1 MVTTFDR
8 GGPFLVTRAAPGA
21 YVVHSPDQRPVEGVA
36 VYHYERNNAW
46 VCEVHGANHANTRL
60 DCQHIRVVREKAT
73 GLSRRTE
80 L

>member
-8 GGPFLVTRAAPGA
+8 GGPFLVTRTAPGA
-21 YVVHSPDQRPVEGVA
+21 YAVHRPDQRPVEGMA
-36 VYHYERNNAW
+36 VYHYERNSAW
-46 VCEVHGANHANTRL
+46 VCEVHGANHATTRL

>member
-1 MVTTFDR
+1 MLTIGTNV
-8 GGPFLVTRAAPGA
+8 LVTSTAAGT
-21 YVVHSPDQRPVEGVA
+21 YLVHEAGQRPVEGVA
-36 VYHYERNNAW
+36 VHHYERNSAW

>member
-8 GGPFLVTRAAPGA
+8 GGSSLVTLTAPGTYA
-21 YVVHSPDQRPVEGVA
+21 VHSPDQRPVEGVA
-36 VYHYERNNAW
+36 VYHYDVNNAW
-46 VCEVHGANHANTRL
+46 VCELHGANHATTRL

-73 GLSRRTE
+73 GLSRRTD

>member
-36 VYHYERNNAW
+36 AYHYERNNAW
-46 VCEVHGANHANTRL
+46 VCEVHGANHANTSL
-60 DCQHIRVVREKAT
+60 DCQHIRAAREIRK
-73 GLSRRTE
+73 
-80 L
+80 